1 MLDVMRKLI
10 TIIMLYF
17 TLNFNILFSFVREFT
32 PTNQINANIIR
43 ELNTSKTLKIYD

>member
-32 PTNQINANIIR
+32 PNQINANITR